1 MLHTMAILP
10 SCPFGMAIEQL
21 ALDIVQPS
29 SRDYT
34 KSSALREQI
43 SILRSLRELRV
54 WITDNNTEWESMS
67 TILPF
72 VLDTL
77 PSPEILREVHVIV
90 YKNSMPS
97 ERIHFLASVSKGK
110 LDDTL
115 RRFPKLSLLCFEL
128 IENPDSGYDGT
139 WWEEQLLD
147 HMPGLRGILPVT
159 AKITRSRQCVQFLLV
174 DTTLIKRGLLYDS
187 QHILP
192 GGEKTNPCGSPH
204 HRQTT
209 HEARAPR
216 LPRIDDLL
224 VRVSPHTSIYR
235 GA

>member
-115 RRFPKLSLLCFEL
+115 RRFPKLSLLYFEF
-128 IENPDSGYDGT
+128 IEIPDSGYDGT

-159 AKITRSRQCVQFLLV
+159 AKIIRSRQWFQFLLV
-174 DTTLIKRGLLYDS
+174 DTTLIKRRLLLFTAYSPGWREDQPLWFSKS
-187 QHILP
+187 QADHSWS
-192 GGEKTNPCGSPH
+192 KS
-204 HRQTT
+204 
-209 HEARAPR
+209 AA
-216 LPRIDDLL
+216 
-224 VRVSPHTSIYR
+224 VSSH
-235 GA
+235 G